1 MVLQEGT
8 RKQVIRKTKAKRLLK
23 LPKPATCEAS
33 DGNDKSWRST
43 VAAADAVFHSSR
55 KTSNFCAISTVF
67 IFTLMPLK
75 QFLTF
80 HVQQREN
87 LLYPNPNVK
96 KKTTQF
102 LMI

>member
-1 MVLQEGT
+1 M
-8 RKQVIRKTKAKRLLK
+8 IRKTKAKRRLLK
-23 LPKPATCEAS
+23 LPKPAICDAS
-33 DGNDKSWRST
+33 ERNNKSWRTT
-43 VAAADAVFHSSR
+43 VAAADAVFHSSP
-55 KTSNFCAISTVF
+55 KTSNFCAISTGF

-80 HVQQREN
+80 HVQLREN

-96 KKTTQF
+96 KKKRQL